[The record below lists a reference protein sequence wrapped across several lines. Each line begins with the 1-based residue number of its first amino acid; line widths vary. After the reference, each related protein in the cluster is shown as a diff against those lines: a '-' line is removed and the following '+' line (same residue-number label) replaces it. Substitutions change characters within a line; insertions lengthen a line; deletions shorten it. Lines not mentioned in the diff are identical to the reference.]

1 MTRKNKNVVIGVI
14 VVFMVLVMAAAS
26 GYAEV
31 GKIGY
36 VDLKRAFYEYEKT
49 KNMEEDLGVL
59 TEKSEKERTLI
70 VEDIT
75 TLRDEFELL
84 AGDAKIKKQ
93 EIIRGKLEGLQT
105 FDKNTRQELLSKK
118 NDMFKEVIEDIQQI
132 VEAIGKKENY
142 DYIIDSRNIMY
153 AKEMYDITDAVLKRL
168 K

>member
-59 TEKSEKERTLI
+59 TEKSEKERTLM